1 MKKSLLTAALIA
13 ATLAPVAAQAQDHR
27 GNNERDRREWRQ
39 DRREDRRDWR
49 QDRRADRREWRQDR
63 REDRREWR
71 QDRRADRR
79 EDWQR
84 WRDSHRDVYRRGTW
98 RAPFAYRNFSI
109 GMTVPRS
116 YWAPSYYVNNWGT
129 YRLPAPGSRWYR
141 YVRHY
146 DDLLLINTRNGRV
159 VRVYRNFYW

>member
-1 MKKSLLTAALIA
+1 MKKTLLTGALIA
-13 ATLAPVAAQAQDHR
+13 ATLAPAAVQAQDHR
-27 GNNERDRREWRQ
+27 WHDRDSREWRQ
-39 DRREDRRDWR
+39 DRRDWR
-49 QDRRADRREWRQDR
+49 H
-63 REDRREWR
+63 
-71 QDRRADRR
+71 DRR

-98 RAPFAYRNFSI
+98 RAPFAYRSFGI
-109 GMTVPRS
+109 GAVVPRI
-116 YWAPSYYVNNWGT
+116 YWGPQYYVQDWRT
-129 YRLPAPGSRWYR
+129 YRLPAPGYRWYR